1 MVTNRYFG
9 VIFTLSLNLLALN
22 DLRILNLCLNS
33 LAMLIL
39 DPDALH

>member
-22 DLRILNLCLNS
+22 DLRILNLCL
-33 LAMLIL
+33 AMLIL